1 MGLDRDF
8 PFNIE
13 QVVGLLPIRIRR
25 PVSNGV
31 YTDCPFCG
39 DNRGKLK
46 VNYQNNTWRCN
57 YCGEKGGM
65 LLLYSR
71 LNGNISNYDIDYIQ
85 INPNIIK
92 AVMATNTVGSNSS

>member
-13 QVVGLLPIRIRR
+13 QVVGLLSMRIRR

-39 DNRGKLK
+39 DARGKLK
-46 VNYQNNTWRCN
+46 VNYENNTWRCN

-65 LLLYSR
+65 LALYSR
-71 LNGNISNYDIDYIQ
+71 QNGNISNSEAYWRICDEFSFSWTA
-85 INPNIIK
+85 IK
-92 AVMATNTVGSNSS
+92 TVILP